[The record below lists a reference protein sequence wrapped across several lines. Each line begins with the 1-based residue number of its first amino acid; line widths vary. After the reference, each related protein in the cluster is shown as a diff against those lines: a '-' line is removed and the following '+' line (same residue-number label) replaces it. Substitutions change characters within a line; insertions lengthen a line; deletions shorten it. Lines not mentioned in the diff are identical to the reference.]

1 MWRGMGHSGAQWRTV
16 DAIVGDRA
24 VFLGEYRHT
33 LDPKGRVVLPSDF
46 RPQLAEGCVITKG
59 QERCLYVYPL
69 ARWAQEVEEMNLL
82 SRKDMN
88 VRFYRRSVYSGA
100 RQQALDAQGRV
111 TVPEQ
116 LRAYAGLEK
125 DVVVIGVADM
135 IEIWDQESWD
145 DFSKSADEYYASIKE
160 GFTEE
165 RA

>member
-1 MWRGMGHSGAQWRTV
+1 
-16 DAIVGDRA
+16 
-24 VFLGEYRHT
+24 
-33 LDPKGRVVLPSDF
+33 
-46 RPQLAEGCVITKG
+46 
-59 QERCLYVYPL
+59 
-69 ARWAQEVEEMNLL
+69 
-82 SRKDMN
+82 
-88 VRFYRRSVYSGA
+88 
-100 RQQALDAQGRV
+100 V